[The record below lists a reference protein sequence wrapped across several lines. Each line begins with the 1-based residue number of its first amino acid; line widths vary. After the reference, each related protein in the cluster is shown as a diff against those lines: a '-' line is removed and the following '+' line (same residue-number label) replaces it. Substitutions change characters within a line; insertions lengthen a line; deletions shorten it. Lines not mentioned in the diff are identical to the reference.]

1 MFWHRKANRFVSSLA
16 KPFEYDDPFESY
28 LSLSPNSDIIK
39 LLIRYGLALNTR
51 KSYIIVINSYNL
63 FYVLHCQETYL
74 SSTIILEEWVVTKIL
89 GSTLPKQAQ
98 IKPDTMINYLS
109 TLKSYHTDRNLSL
122 KGFDD
127 PWMALIIKSRKL
139 LFHSKKQSLL
149 ITKNILKN
157 ITDKEPISITDLNVY
172 TLFKL
177 AWAGFIKMEELR
189 YTAVKGKKAIFTDT
203 SLTRSD
209 ILFVEKNQYVIL
221 SLKVE

>member
-1 MFWHRKANRFVSSLA
+1 
-16 KPFEYDDPFESY
+16 
-28 LSLSPNSDIIK
+28 
-39 LLIRYGLALNTR
+39 
-51 KSYIIVINSYNL
+51 
-63 FYVLHCQETYL
+63 
-74 SSTIILEEWVVTKIL
+74 
-89 GSTLPKQAQ
+89 
-98 IKPDTMINYLS
+98 
-109 TLKSYHTDRNLSL
+109 
-122 KGFDD
+122 
-127 PWMALIIKSRKL
+127 MALIIKSRKL